1 MKLLNI
7 SEAAKLLGVSAS
19 TLRRLE
25 HDGVVEGYGLT
36 VIYTPGGQRR
46 YILDEIQHL
55 YSQQGF
61 SGLIGFGSKPAVL
74 VRDLT
79 LAFTDLNSKLAIQQS
94 GQIEAAKQLIKTA
107 FANHCPVVFT
117 KTIYDAAEK
126 FSYLWGQKFPYIQL
140 LDRNTAWVKIHP
152 ELDDFTYD
160 MIHATVY
167 INDFFSS
174 PLEEF
179 LKQREIDTV
188 ILAGTTTSGSI
199 RATAVESLQ
208 RGYRV
213 IIPEEAVGDRSESIQ
228 RSTLLDLN
236 ARYAD
241 VVKLE
246 KVIQYLNETGSAKKT
261 K

>member
-7 SEAAKLLGVSAS
+7 SEAAKLLGISAS

-25 HDGVVEGYGLT
+25 HDGVVEGYGLS

-61 SGLIGFGSKPAVL
+61 SGQIGFGGKPAVL
-74 VRDLT
+74 VRDMT
-79 LAFTDLNSKLAIQQS
+79 LAFTDPNSKLSIQLN
-94 GQIEAAKQLIKTA
+94 GQIEAVTQLVKTA
-107 FANHCPVVFT
+107 LANHFPVVFS
-117 KTIYDAAEK
+117 KTIYDSADK
-126 FSYLWGQKFPYIQL
+126 FSQLWGQKFPSIQL

-152 ELDDFTYD
+152 TLDEFTYD
-160 MIHATVY
+160 MVNATTY
-167 INDFFSS
+167 INDFYCS
-174 PLEEF
+174 PLDEF
-179 LKQREIDTV
+179 LQQREIDTV

-199 RATAVESLQ
+199 RANAVEALQ

-228 RSTLLDLN
+228 RATLLDLH

-241 VVKLE
+241 VMTLE
-246 KVIQYLNETGSAKKT
+246 KVLKCVNEAGSLRKSK
-261 K
+261 